1 MTSKRKAVIT
11 ILLSFLLG
19 AVAGI
24 LVDQAFLRSAFRP
37 SRPSSRYEA
46 FKARMLKELE
56 LSVPQQEQLDDLMNR
71 RQAVFDEFRK
81 SVQAKYMEMREA
93 TRDSI
98 RSLLTP
104 AQLAKFEDLVKEF
117 ETARRREEKR
127 K

>member
-1 MTSKRKAVIT
+1 
-11 ILLSFLLG
+11 
-19 AVAGI
+19 
-24 LVDQAFLRSAFRP
+24 
-37 SRPSSRYEA
+37 
-46 FKARMLKELE
+46 MLKELE